1 MPTIII
7 IIAGIIFM
15 LLFILYL
22 YTKKEL
28 KELRAIHEELLR
40 EHRSSNIKHGM
51 SFEQL
56 FPFMSNY
63 PYHPRNFR
71 FIGTPIDG
79 LSFEED
85 KVVFIEFKTGKS
97 NLSVLQQRIKALIL
111 RKKVEW
117 KEIREAE

>member
-1 MPTIII
+1 M
-7 IIAGIIFM
+7 GILIV
-15 LLFILYL
+15 LLILYL
-22 YTKKEL
+22 MTRKEL
-28 KELRAIHEELLR
+28 HQLKQIHEELLH

-56 FPFMSNY
+56 FPFMSTY

-97 NLSVLQQRIKALIL
+97 SLSSLQQRIKELIL

-117 KEIREAE
+117 KEIRES